1 MLILQVIMMVIFAI
15 AIIVVPV
22 IVLMRKDDNDK
33 SKEQVNTMEQASNL
47 KINKYV
53 GGLVVTIY
61 KHNTK
66 QVKKEISGIK
76 SFKEAIN
83 VATI

>member
-1 MLILQVIMMVIFAI
+1 MSQ
-15 AIIVVPV
+15 
-22 IVLMRKDDNDK
+22 DN
-33 SKEQVNTMEQASNL
+33 NL
-47 KINKYV
+47 RVNKYM
-53 GGLVVTIY
+53 GGLVVTVY